1 MAAQSFRAG
10 VVMVVRR
17 DDGAL
22 LACERADAPGSW
34 QLPQGGI
41 DPDES
46 PVDAAWRELGEET
59 GLTVGHVRLV
69 SELPDWIVYEWPPE
83 LRTATRKFGASVR
96 GQAQKWFLFGVV
108 PSDDDVDDLGHAHHV
123 EPRVDEREFRAWTWM
138 DPHTLVETVV
148 EWRRD
153 AYRRAFS
160 RLLP

>member
-17 DDGAL
+17 DDGRI
-22 LACERADAPGSW
+22 LACERRDVPGSW

-41 DPDES
+41 DPDEN
-46 PVDAAWRELGEET
+46 PADAARRELAEET
-59 GLTVGHVRLV
+59 GLHGDVVRLV
-69 SELPDWIVYEWPPE
+69 SELPEWIVYEWPPSLE
-83 LRTATRKFGASVR
+83 VSKFGKNVR
-96 GQAQKWFLFGVV
+96 GQAQKWFLFG
-108 PSDDDVDDLGHAHHV
+108 LV
-123 EPRVDEREFRAWTWM
+123 ESGP
-138 DPHTLVETVV
+138 TLVEPEIDGREFGDWTWLDPHDLLDRVV